1 MFWIMTP
8 PGRVR
13 GLLIASMAAALAG
26 GALALAVGPARA
38 QAPTPPPVAPASPAP
53 ASPGKAEGDWHGA
66 LAIGERTL
74 RLEVSLT
81 RGPDGALAGRLV
93 SLDQLSPPLPVAEA
107 RVVDGTLSFTVP
119 AVQGRYS
126 GTWDAAK
133 GGWSGVWLQGMPLAL
148 VLTPGKYPPPGRPQ
162 EPKPP
167 FPYEALPVSFD
178 GGAPGVKL
186 AGTLTVP
193 PGAGPF
199 PAVVLIT
206 GSGPQDRD
214 ETLLGHKP
222 FLLLAD
228 TLTRR
233 GIAVLRYDDRGT
245 AQSTGAFATAV
256 GRDFADDAAAAAAW
270 LRTRPKIDPARVGL
284 LGHSEGGLI
293 APQVAGRD
301 PRVAFVVLLAGPGVP
316 GVEIMKV
323 QRRAVLKA
331 MGLPPAQVETASA
344 SGDTLDAAMLA
355 AATPDVAKVEARRI
369 LTAAGA
375 PAEAV
380 EAQVGMVASPWYR
393 DFLAHDPRPALK
405 ALKVPVLAVNGG
417 VDVQVVAS
425 QNLPALRAVL
435 AGNPAAEV
443 VELPGLNHLFQTSA
457 TGDAGEYGRLE
468 ETMSP
473 KALTLVADWIAR
485 R

>member
-1 MFWIMTP
+1 MFWMMTSRRA
-8 PGRVR
+8 RVLLLVSLI
-13 GLLIASMAAALAG
+13 GLLVG
-26 GALALAVGPARA
+26 GALALAALPARA
-38 QAPTPPPVAPASPAP
+38 QAPPPPASSTPAV
-53 ASPGKAEGDWHGA
+53 EGDWHGA
-66 LAIGERTL
+66 LAIGPRSL
-74 RLEVSLT
+74 RLEISLK
-81 RGPDGALAGRLV
+81 RGPDGALGGQLV

-107 RVVDGTLSFTVP
+107 RLADGTLSFTVP

-133 GGWSGVWLQGMPLAL
+133 GGWSGVWLQGMPLPL

-167 FPYEALPVSFD
+167 FPYEARPVTFD

-199 PAVVLIT
+199 PAVVLIS

-214 ETLLGHKP
+214 ETLMGHKP

-233 GIAVLRYDDRGT
+233 GVAVLRYDDRGT
-245 AQSTGAFATAV
+245 AQSTGTFGTAL
-256 GRDFADDAAAAAAW
+256 GRDFADDAAAAHAW
-270 LRTRPKIDPARVGL
+270 LRTQPGIDPARVGL
-284 LGHSEGGLI
+284 MGHSEGGLI

-301 PRVAFVVLLAGPGVP
+301 PAVAFVVLLAGPGVP
-316 GVEIMKV
+316 GREIMQV
-323 QRRAVLKA
+323 QRRAVLRA
-331 MGLPPAQVETASA
+331 MGLPPAAVESA
-344 SGDTLDAAMLA
+344 AAQGDALDAAILA
-355 AATPDVAKVEARRI
+355 SLSPEAARTEARRL
-369 LTAAGA
+369 LTAAGV
-375 PAEAV
+375 PAETV
-380 EAQVGMVASPWYR
+380 EGQVAMLASPWYR

-405 ALKVPVLAVNGG
+405 ALKVPVLALNGS
-417 VDVQVVAS
+417 VDAQVVAS
-425 QNLPALRAVL
+425 QNLPALREAL

-457 TGDAGEYGRLE
+457 TGDPGEYGNLP

-473 KALTLVADWIAR
+473 AALKVISDWIAR

>member
-1 MFWIMTP
+1 MFWMMTSP
-8 PGRVR
+8 RAR
-13 GLLIASMAAALAG
+13 GLLLAALMGLLAG
-26 GALALAVGPARA
+26 GALALTALPARA
-38 QAPTPPPVAPASPAP
+38 QALPPPAASAPPP
-53 ASPGKAEGDWHGA
+53 TAEGDWHGA
-66 LAIGERTL
+66 LAIGARSL
-74 RLEVSLT
+74 RLEFSLK
-81 RGPDGALAGRLV
+81 RGPDGALGGQMV

-107 RVVDGTLSFTVP
+107 RLADGTLSFTVP

-126 GTWDAAK
+126 GTWDGAK
-133 GGWSGVWLQGMPLAL
+133 GGWSGVWLQGMPLPL

-167 FPYEALPVSFD
+167 FPYEARPVAFD

-199 PAVVLIT
+199 PAVVLIS

-214 ETLLGHKP
+214 ETLMGHKP
-222 FLLLAD
+222 FMLLAD

-233 GIAVLRYDDRGT
+233 GIVVLRYDDRGT
-245 AQSTGAFATAV
+245 AQSTGAFATAL
-256 GRDFADDAAAAAAW
+256 GRDFADDAAAAVAW
-270 LRTRPKIDPARVGL
+270 LRGQPRIDPARVGL

-293 APQVAGRD
+293 APQVATRD
-301 PRVAFVVLLAGPGVP
+301 PAVAFVVLLAGPGVP
-316 GVEIMKV
+316 GVEIMQV
-323 QRRAVLKA
+323 QRRAVLRA
-331 MGLPPAQVETASA
+331 MGLPPATVEPAA
-344 SGDTLDAAMLA
+344 ARGDALDAAMLA
-355 AATPDVAKVEARRI
+355 AASPEAARAEARRI
-369 LTAAGA
+369 LTVAGA
-375 PAEAV
+375 PADAV
-380 EAQVGMVASPWYR
+380 EAQAGMVASPWYR

-425 QNLPALRAVL
+425 QNLPALREAL

-457 TGDAGEYGRLE
+457 TGDPGEYGPLQ

-473 KALTLVADWIAR
+473 TALAVISDWIAR